1 MWFSSDFLERIK
13 KYKEIL
19 INFTSW
25 LKTKQRIS
33 KDDISSACNDYLK
46 VLGYVSLSYSWLRML
61 RVSYE
66 KMDTNK
72 SFFEEKINTG
82 KYYFEKIL
90 PRAESH
96 YISGITGSE
105 TMMRAN
111 FN

>member
-1 MWFSSDFLERIK
+1 
-13 KYKEIL
+13 
-19 INFTSW
+19 
-25 LKTKQRIS
+25 
-33 KDDISSACNDYLK
+33 
-46 VLGYVSLSYSWLRML
+46 ML

-82 KYYFEKIL
+82 KYYFNKIL